1 MDMEPERI
9 DPVSGNEIPLGA
21 VAENVRDDIPAQ
33 LSEGEY
39 VVPADVVNYYGVKF
53 FEDLRSEAKEGFQ
66 EMAETGRIGGEPMDM
81 PEGDDFPFDMSELEV
96 EDGGQEYNQGGVV
109 YAADGIYAQRG
120 GFDMSEVPSYTAP
133 PPAASTPSAIGSV
146 EQSAEAMAG
155 RDTTARPT
163 TGRRG
168 PIITRRLYRNPVTGQ
183 EIYLSGYTTPGKTPL
198 SSFQRGEDGVIRAQ
212 GYEGPGYQP
221 VDARGRPVDVPPGF
235 EIVPISES
243 PRMQIGPEGRQ
254 ASIPHP
260 LAGTPFGPQINRNP
274 QSNPFRAGYDQAIY
288 RQDEM
293 SKYPA
298 FGGRADYF
306 DQVQNLSSLSD
317 EEFFNAID
325 RRHGLGEFEGQAT
338 RKQGG
343 MRTGLASG
351 GETNRQLDEL
361 YRRQAEARAAGDY
374 ELLGTLINKQLEYEQ
389 YLVESGLDLDGNG
402 RADTFG
408 ERTLGQLLG
417 FGKDEE
423 SAESRQQIIDRAENA
438 DAALRNYMLTAEQKE
453 AEIQRA
459 ADRQLSG
466 FEQYQTMYPEEQSAA
481 PAQAQGDTE
490 GVPAYTPS
498 MSLPTPDMA
507 DPVVPGITTRPTY
520 AEMGVPTPPR
530 PSIDEPRPGLF
541 RGLVDTA
548 DAATVPLSAPTGT
561 FRPAV
566 APTPTPS
573 VQEQRA
579 AVQSALA
586 ERDRIERAL
595 DEADRTDYRPMPN
608 FPMPP
613 SPRRSS
619 TLLQDRAA
627 ETGYSNALNVPAQQG
642 NPFMQRRMM
651 NEGGLAFSRS
661 GAITGRTPAFSAY
674 TPGRGTNEY
683 RAALAAQARDRVEAK
698 RAAAAATKQGP
709 NVMFRDAMSGQR
721 MPGEEGL
728 PLSEIGGNSGIVGRA
743 EPQFVGYT
751 APATTPLMRDE
762 RLRGQIAAQERQA
775 MRDSFAAQ
783 PEPLQPGVA
792 DYGTIDR
799 YGVPAEGKPTPRSFQ
814 APDRSAEYRT
824 GYNDGFAAG
833 QRAARSS
840 STMDAATAGMARGSV
855 SEPTAATAAAS
866 YDPIPG
872 APSTAAYDPVPGLDA
887 AMSTAMFDP
896 IPAAPEAPQRMSM
909 DRATGALPRT
919 TERPSTRFGQDSY
932 YPVQATLS
940 REVAA
945 RRARGEDPFINVQ
958 DFYDERRAEE
968 ERRAARGLID
978 YLADATEGDI
988 TGKTEGTRY
997 TSGERDAEYDR
1008 VMAESRALDAANEAY
1023 DYGTDKPEYDE
1034 ETIQRLMAESEAR
1047 QAAREQTD
1055 MLLQLQAALRA
1066 QETMEMNTA
1075 IEGALDTLE
1084 KQLDDQ

>member
-96 EDGGQEYNQGGVV
+96 EDDGQEYNQGGVV

-133 PPAASTPSAIGSV
+133 PPAPSSTSSSIGSV
-146 EQSAEAMAG
+146 EQAAEAKAGLDTTSRLNRGMYGSQPVTARRFVNERTGQVVTMKGVSVPGSLKLNEMQRDPETGKLTGQSSGPTFQPIDRMGFAYQIPEGFVPLESLSEDSPYYQEGYTPYGFGAGFEGLGEYAQRRKFDPFMSRDAEGNLQGSATVFRNDYAG
-155 RDTTARPT
+155 RPDMQFE
-163 TGRRG
+163 GFDRRKG
-168 PIITRRLYRNPVTGQ
+168 YRDMDLAGLVDSFDERMATGQ
-183 EIYLSGYTTPGKTPL
+183 
-198 SSFQRGEDGVIRAQ
+198 
-212 GYEGPGYQP
+212 YEGQ
-221 VDARGRPVDVPPGF
+221 A
-235 EIVPISES
+235 
-243 PRMQIGPEGRQ
+243 EGR
-254 ASIPHP
+254 I
-260 LAGTPFGPQINRNP
+260 G
-274 QSNPFRAGYDQAIY
+274 
-288 RQDEM
+288 
-293 SKYPA
+293 A
-298 FGGRADYF
+298 FGGNFGNYETNKILRAAEEDILKI
-306 DQVQNLSSLSD
+306 DAQLRSGGLTPEQVQKLRTERAQYAAQL
-317 EEFFNAID
+317 
-325 RRHGLGEFEGQAT
+325 T
-338 RKQGG
+338 RMQ
-343 MRTGLASG
+343 
-351 GETNRQLDEL
+351 NIL
-361 YRRQAEARAAGDY
+361 YD
-374 ELLGTLINKQLEYEQ
+374 K
-389 YLVESGLDLDGNG
+389 GLDLD
-402 RADTFG
+402 ADGLEDSFG
-408 ERTLGQLLG
+408 EKFAAGSAMEENENLDTLRGVAQLVTG
-417 FGKDEE
+417 FGADDTAEARRIRAKQGKAARQARDKAAPRLQGYMGTTPTYEDEGVGKQVQDLVQGRYANAAAPDAFFNDRFAQAQSIAGNYDATRRAMEEE
-423 SAESRQQIIDRAENA
+423 SANRA
-438 DAALRNYMLTAEQKE
+438 T
-453 AEIQRA
+453 QRETS
-459 ADRQLSG
+459 QG
-466 FEQYQTMYPEEQSAA
+466 F
-481 PAQAQGDTE
+481 
-490 GVPAYTPS
+490 
-498 MSLPTPDMA
+498 
-507 DPVVPGITTRPTY
+507 
-520 AEMGVPTPPR
+520 
-530 PSIDEPRPGLF
+530 
-541 RGLVDTA
+541 
-548 DAATVPLSAPTGT
+548 
-561 FRPAV
+561 
-566 APTPTPS
+566 
-573 VQEQRA
+573 
-579 AVQSALA
+579 
-586 ERDRIERAL
+586 
-595 DEADRTDYRPMPN
+595 
-608 FPMPP
+608 
-613 SPRRSS
+613 
-619 TLLQDRAA
+619 
-627 ETGYSNALNVPAQQG
+627 
-642 NPFMQRRMM
+642 
-651 NEGGLAFSRS
+651 NEGGLAFGRS

-683 RAALAAQARDRVEAK
+683 RAALAAQARERVAAK

-775 MRDSFAAQ
+775 MRDRFAAQ

-799 YGVPAEGKPTPRSFQ
+799 YGVPAEGKPTPHSFQ

-887 AMSTAMFDP
+887 AMNTAMFDP

-940 REVAA
+940 REVAT

-1008 VMAESRALDAANEAY
+1008 VMAESRALDAADEAY

-1047 QAAREQTD
+1047 QAAGEQTD
-1055 MLLQLQAALRA
+1055 MLLQLQAALNA